1 MNRRDARSAGH
12 GATGRRDR
20 NGRCKPDFHASD
32 RDVNPKPSLTGE
44 STGREPEGAGETNRH
59 QKRRNREKTASSQGQ
74 GLRASAAPFLLYHRS
89 PAFTFTVY
97 RRTGNTLTLISDR
110 GIKDC

>member
-1 MNRRDARSAGH
+1 M
-12 GATGRRDR
+12 
-20 NGRCKPDFHASD
+20 
-32 RDVNPKPSLTGE
+32 NPKPSLTGE

-97 RRTGNTLTLISDR
+97 RRTGNTLTLISDW

>member
-1 MNRRDARSAGH
+1 MSAGH

-20 NGRCKPDFHASD
+20 NGRCKPDFHAPD

-59 QKRRNREKTASSQGQ
+59 QKRRNREKTASSQEQ
-74 GLRASAAPFLLYHRS
+74 GRRTGAAPFLLYHRH
-89 PAFTFTVY
+89 PVFTFTVY
-97 RRTGNTLTLISDR
+97 RLPAHGQYADA
-110 GIKDC
+110 DF

>member
-1 MNRRDARSAGH
+1 MSAGH

-20 NGRCKPDFHASD
+20 NGRCKPGFHASD

-44 STGREPEGAGETNRH
+44 SVGRKPEGTGETNRH

-74 GLRASAAPFLLYHRS
+74 GRVPARHRS
-89 PAFTFTVY
+89 CCTTGARLLRLPFTGA
-97 RRTGNTLTLISDR
+97 RAIR
-110 GIKDC
+110 

>member
-1 MNRRDARSAGH
+1 MSAGH

-59 QKRRNREKTASSQGQ
+59 QKRKNVVITGT
-74 GLRASAAPFLLYHRS
+74 GAACQRGTV
-89 PAFTFTVY
+89 PAVPQVPGFYVY
-97 RRTGNTLTLISDR
+97 RLPAHGQYADA
-110 GIKDC
+110 DF